1 VADPSAPTVVR
12 ESAYDSTL
20 VTARQHGDV
29 VRLVVSTGLPDLDFA
44 QPGLF
49 RREGTALEKNQGVVR
64 SSTID
69 DWLPH
74 VTTTGPDGTERE
86 QLVGCDDVAIP
97 SSDAGLGTVAVVGF
111 DVHDPATTDTTAV
124 TTPSETVYVSG
135 EHLYLASSAY
145 RSGWQ
150 VCCWD
155 VPQTEPKTVSDDGTT
170 YLYGFDLA
178 GTATTYAA
186 SGQVDG
192 STAGPWT
199 STTACCG
206 SRSGRPCGPGAS
218 ARSSRSRRKAATW
231 SRPAAST
238 GSASARRSSPCGGS
252 TTSRWS

>member
-1 VADPSAPTVVR
+1 M
-12 ESAYDSTL
+12 
-20 VTARQHGDV
+20 
-29 VRLVVSTGLPDLDFA
+29 
-44 QPGLF
+44 
-49 RREGTALEKNQGVVR
+49 
-64 SSTID
+64 
-69 DWLPH
+69 
-74 VTTTGPDGTERE
+74 
-86 QLVGCDDVAIP
+86 
-97 SSDAGLGTVAVVGF
+97 VGF

-155 VPQTEPKTVSDDGTT
+155 VPQPEPQTVSDDGTT

-192 STAGPWT
+192 SIADRWSMDEHDGVLRVAVGPTMRTGQLQLDRHALAG
-199 STTACCG
+199 
-206 SRSGRPCGPGAS
+206 GR
-218 ARSSRSRRKAATW
+218 ATW
-231 SRPAAST
+231 SRSAAST
-238 GSASARRSSPCGGS
+238 GSASARRSSRCAGS